1 MKRWRTIVLVM
12 LSLLILVGCVR
23 HNENKTNDLDLLG
36 DIYLYE
42 YRYENLELPE
52 NYYKDSNYRYIL
64 FVTSIDVKN
73 IDTPISHKLS
83 IEIKGIDDYG
93 KRMFEL
99 EDNDSLTID
108 IFSDKVELSPT
119 RKYHYFIYQIGKDV
133 EDIRAKNVYIK
144 YNEEVVEK
152 VIDVYMVI

>member
-12 LSLLILVGCVR
+12 LSLLIPVGCVR

-73 IDTPISHKLS
+73 IDTPISHELS

-93 KRMFEL
+93 K
-99 EDNDSLTID
+99 TY
-108 IFSDKVELSPT
+108 VW
-119 RKYHYFIYQIGKDV
+119 
-133 EDIRAKNVYIK
+133 IRR
-144 YNEEVVEK
+144 
-152 VIDVYMVI
+152 